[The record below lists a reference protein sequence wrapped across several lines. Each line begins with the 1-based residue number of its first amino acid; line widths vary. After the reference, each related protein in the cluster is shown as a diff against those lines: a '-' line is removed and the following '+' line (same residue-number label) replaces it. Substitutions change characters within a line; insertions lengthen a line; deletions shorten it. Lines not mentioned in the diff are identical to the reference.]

1 MGRYQERGHWSSYKE
16 NRKKVCEIY
25 EVDQEMAQVHHIIAR
40 FDCLKNLLF
49 RDFDLNQES
58 NLYPF
63 TDDARGKEQ
72 HTTKRDHADL
82 HAKIDKREPRKVGKS
97 RRGKK
102 KKKRKKKRRR
112 R

>member
-1 MGRYQERGHWSSYKE
+1 MGRYQEHSHWSNYKE

-25 EVDQEMAQVHHIIAR
+25 EVDPDMAQVHHIITR
-40 FDCLKNLLF
+40 FDCLCDLLF
-49 RDFDLNQES
+49 RDFDLNQKS

-82 HAKIDKREPRKVGKS
+82 HAKIDKREPQKPTKRS
-97 RRGKK
+97 KK
-102 KKKRKKKRRR
+102 KKKRRRGKKR
-112 R
+112 

>member
-1 MGRYQERGHWSSYKE
+1 MGRYQERSHWSNYHE

-25 EVDQEMAQVHHIIAR
+25 EVDENEAQVHHIIAR

-63 TDDARGKEQ
+63 TDDERGREQ

-102 KKKRKKKRRR
+102 KKRKKKRRR